1 MARLTSFSKL
11 LITVGMLVVAVFFV
25 KFLFSDSKEIVEYK
39 EKHDYENVMN
49 SVGMELSERILQLG
63 KKSLVIAEV
72 SNLEGQSKNLGRYF
86 TEELSTEL
94 VNSSSNLT
102 LLDRSQLSKLIKEQ
116 ELDAA
121 GLLDQNTLVNL
132 GELIG
137 TEVIITGKYKVIDE
151 RVKIWFRAID
161 IEKGRAIFAQDYSVI
176 VNEEIESIH
185 SSDNSWFD

>member
-11 LITVGMLVVAVFFV
+11 LITIGMLVGAVFFV
-25 KFLFSDSKEIVEYK
+25 KFLFSDSKEVVEYK
-39 EKHDYENVMN
+39 ERHDYENVMN
-49 SVGMELSERILQLG
+49 SVGVELSERILQLG

-102 LLDRSQLSKLIKEQ
+102 LLDRSQLSNLIKEQ

-121 GLLDQNTLVNL
+121 GLLDQTTLVNL

-151 RVKIWFRAID
+151 KVKIWFRAID
-161 IEKGRAIFAQDYSVI
+161 IEKGKAIFAQDYSVLI
-176 VNEEIESIH
+176 NAEIESIY